1 MKARDLALLAFALCA
16 AAPAQGQTLPESPA
30 AVADS
35 FLSRL
40 ARKDFPGATQ
50 LVDSASMEDFK
61 VSRVASARSRDS
73 LETAVQQPRTDVPP
87 AVAEWFEA
95 NRRRAREVSGSDL
108 EREFGVSTV
117 GELERMTAKE
127 LFAGWL
133 AAQHPEAEFERMRA
147 PSSDPRARELPAVV
161 LKSREPSILGT
172 VIASDSVAYALF
184 HGGDDVAAGSLPSVL
199 PVRLTPAGWRIPAH
213 EAEMAISNGM
223 CAIGFSIVVDE
234 LP

>member
-1 MKARDLALLAFALCA
+1 MNARDLALLALALCA
-16 AAPAQGQTLPESPA
+16 AAPARGQTLPESPA

-40 ARKDFPGATQ
+40 ARKDFPGAAQ

-73 LETAVQQPRTDVPP
+73 LETAVPQPRADLPP

-108 EREFGVSTV
+108 EREFGVSTL

-127 LFAGWL
+127 LFSRWL

-147 PSSDPRARELPAVV
+147 LNDDLRARKLPAIV
-161 LKSREPSILGT
+161 LKGRAPVILGT
-172 VIASDSVAYALF
+172 VSASDSLVYALF
-184 HGGDDVAAGSLPSVL
+184 HGEPEVPIAPLPSVL
-199 PVRLTPAGWRIPAH
+199 PVRLTPAGWRIPAQD
-213 EAEMAISNGM
+213 AEMAISNGM
-223 CAIGFSIVVDE
+223 CTIGFSIVEDE